1 MKFLISEYL
10 GMRSSFSK
18 KRNISILLR
27 FLLFLMGL
35 ISVWSI
41 LFHYLMKLEG
51 QEYTWITGVYWTLT
65 VMSTLGFGDIT
76 FHTDIGRVFSI
87 CVLLSGTLFML
98 ILLPFTFIE
107 FFYEP
112 WVDAR
117 AAARA
122 PTSLPEDE
130 KGHVILLTYDTVT
143 ASLIKRLH
151 KYNYQYCL
159 LVAKLEE
166 ALELH
171 DRGIRVVTGHPG
183 DPETYKNLRIEN
195 AALVA
200 SMANDVV
207 NANVVSA
214 VRRLHQEIPIIT
226 RARDPDSVDILQLA
240 GATHVLQLGDMT
252 GRAMARRTSSNAL
265 THIVGSFDDLCIAEA
280 AVAETP
286 LIGKTLKESN
296 VRKHTDCTIIGVWN
310 RGNFQAATSET
321 IIHENTV
328 LVLAGSRRQLEKYDE
343 FYCIY
348 HMAGTPV
355 VIIGGGRVGR
365 AVGRSLAAREIDY
378 RIVEINP
385 ERILDSEK
393 YVLGNAADR
402 AVIEAAGIAK
412 TPSVVITTHDDDM
425 NVYLSIYC
433 RGLRPDVQIVS
444 RAVQEG
450 TVTTLNRV
458 GVDFVVSDATL
469 GANPIFNLLRRSD
482 VIMVAE
488 GLDVFRMKMP
498 RVLVGKT
505 IENSAI
511 LATTGCSVVA
521 VRSRNATLINPGPNH
536 LLESDAEIILIGTV
550 AAEEKFV
557 STFVDKTQWKKKRKF
572 TISIS

>member
-10 GMRSSFSK
+10 GMRHSFI
-18 KRNISILLR
+18 KRRNLNVLFR
-27 FLLFLMGL
+27 FLFFLVGL
-35 ISVWSI
+35 IILWSV
-41 LFHYLMKLEG
+41 LFQYLMKLEG
-51 QEYTWITGVYWTLT
+51 KEYSWITGIYWTLT

-76 FHTDIGRVFSI
+76 FHTDIGRIFSI
-87 CVLLSGTLFML
+87 FVLLSGTLFML

-130 KGHVILLTYDTVT
+130 SGHVILLHYYTVT
-143 ASLIKRLH
+143 ASLIRRLQ

-159 LVAKLEE
+159 LVPELEE

-171 DRGIRVVTGHPG
+171 DRDIRVVIGDPG
-183 DPETYKNLRIEN
+183 DPDTYKRLRIES

-200 SMANDVV
+200 TMASDVM
-207 NANVVSA
+207 NANIAST
-214 VRRLHQEIPIIT
+214 VRSVRQDIPIIT
-226 RARDPDSVDILQLA
+226 RARDLDSVDILNLA
-240 GATHVLQLGDMT
+240 GATHVLELGDMT

-265 THIVGSFDDLCIAEA
+265 THIVGTFDDLCIAEA

-286 LIGKTLKESN
+286 LVGKTLKESHIREN
-296 VRKHTDCTIIGVWN
+296 TDCHVIGVWN
-310 RGNFQAATSET
+310 RGDFQAATPNTKIS
-321 IIHENTV
+321 ENTV
-328 LVLAGSRRQLEKYDE
+328 LVLAGTKQQLEQYDE

-355 VIIGGGRVGR
+355 LIIGGGRVGR

-378 RIVEINP
+378 RIVEMNS
-385 ERILDSEK
+385 ERIRNSDK

-402 AVIEAAGIAK
+402 AVLEAAGMAK
-412 TPSVVITTHDDDM
+412 TPSVVITTHDDDV

-444 RAVQEG
+444 RAVQEH
-450 TVTTLNRV
+450 TVATLNRT
-458 GVDFVVSDATL
+458 GVDFVVSDATM
-469 GANPIFNLLRRSD
+469 GANAIFNLLRRSD

-488 GLDVFRMKMP
+488 GLGVFRLKMP
-498 RVLVGKT
+498 
-505 IENSAI
+505 
-511 LATTGCSVVA
+511 
-521 VRSRNATLINPGPNH
+521 
-536 LLESDAEIILIGTV
+536 ES
-550 AAEEKFV
+550 
-557 STFVDKTQWKKKRKF
+557 
-572 TISIS
+572 

>member
-10 GMRSSFSK
+10 GMRRSFLK
-18 KRNISILLR
+18 QRNLNVLFR
-27 FLLFLMGL
+27 FLFFLVGL
-35 ISVWSI
+35 IILWSV
-41 LFHYLMKLEG
+41 LFQYLMKLEG
-51 QEYTWITGVYWTLT
+51 KEYSWITGIYWTLT

-76 FHTDIGRVFSI
+76 FHTDIGRIFSI

-130 KGHVILLTYDTVT
+130 SGHVILLHYYTVT
-143 ASLIKRLH
+143 ASLIRRLQ

-159 LVAKLEE
+159 LVPELEE

-171 DRGIRVVTGHPG
+171 DRDIRVVIGDPG
-183 DPETYKNLRIEN
+183 DPNTYKRLRIES

-200 SMANDVV
+200 TMASDVM
-207 NANVVSA
+207 NANIAST
-214 VRRLHQEIPIIT
+214 VRSVRQDIPIIT
-226 RARDPDSVDILQLA
+226 RARDLDSVDILNLA
-240 GATHVLQLGDMT
+240 GATHVLELGDMT
-252 GRAMARRTSSNAL
+252 GRAIARRTSSNAL
-265 THIVGSFDDLCIAEA
+265 THIVGRFDDLCIAEA

-286 LIGKTLKESN
+286 LVGKTLKESHLREN
-296 VRKHTDCTIIGVWN
+296 TDCHVIGVWN
-310 RGNFQAATSET
+310 RGDFQAATPNTKIS
-321 IIHENTV
+321 ENTV
-328 LVLAGSRRQLEKYDE
+328 LVLAGTKQQLEQYDE

-378 RIVEINP
+378 RIVEMNS
-385 ERILDSEK
+385 ERIQNSDK

-402 AVIEAAGIAK
+402 AVLEAAGIAN
-412 TPSVVITTHDDDM
+412 TPSVVITTHDDDV

-444 RAVQEG
+444 RAVQEH
-450 TVTTLNRV
+450 TVATLNRT
-458 GVDFVVSDATL
+458 GVDFVVSDATM
-469 GANPIFNLLRRSD
+469 GANAIFNLLRRSD

-488 GLDVFRMKMP
+488 GLDVFRLKMP
-498 RVLVGKT
+498 ESLVNKT
-505 IENSAI
+505 IVEAAI
-511 LATTGCSVVA
+511 HATTGCSVVA
-521 VRSRNATLINPGPNH
+521 VRSQSATLIDPRPNYRFQA
-536 LLESDAEIILIGTV
+536 EAEITLIGTV
-550 AAEEKFV
+550 AAEEKFI
-557 STFVDKTQWKKKRKF
+557 SIFVDKGR
-572 TISIS
+572 